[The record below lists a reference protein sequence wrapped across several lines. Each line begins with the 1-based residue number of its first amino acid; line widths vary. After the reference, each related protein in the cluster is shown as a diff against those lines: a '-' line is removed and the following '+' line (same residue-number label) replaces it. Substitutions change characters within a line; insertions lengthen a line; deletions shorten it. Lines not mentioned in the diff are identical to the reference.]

1 MIRLLSEW
9 NDLLTRSISST
20 AVKFYLVLF
29 DDNEIRFAGNGVSMV
44 ILWERLI
51 LPILCSRVA
60 DFMLFS

>member
-29 DDNEIRFAGNGVSMV
+29 DDNEIPFAGNGVSMV

-51 LPILCSRVA
+51 LPILCSRVT